1 MDAESIP
8 RKVVNA
14 GLLARSGGMPTGRGY
29 PITANGP
36 KGRTGRT
43 SPLMHFRD
51 LPEGALDGQ
60 TGSSTPNPG
69 FDERQPVLATV

>member
-8 RKVVNA
+8 WKVVNA
-14 GLLARSGGMPTGRGY
+14 GLLAAGCQQGAVT